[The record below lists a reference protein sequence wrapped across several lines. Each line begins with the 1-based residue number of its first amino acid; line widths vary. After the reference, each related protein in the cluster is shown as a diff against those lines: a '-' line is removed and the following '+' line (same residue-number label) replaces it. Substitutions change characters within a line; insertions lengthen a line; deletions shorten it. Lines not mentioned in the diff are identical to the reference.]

1 MIKKATL
8 VQFPIA
14 EEVRPPC
21 KNCSINDGSA
31 IIIIALELY

>member
-1 MIKKATL
+1 MIKKASL

-21 KNCSINDGSA
+21 KNCSINDGNA
-31 IIIIALELY
+31 IIIEALERY